1 MSNSTD
7 LFGIEPLNISAT
19 NINTGTLPAAQ
30 LPIIPKNKGG
40 LGQDVSVGL
49 TNGQVAIVSGGQ
61 ITIGPLP
68 APQSRVQL
76 AMLSDPF
83 FNACLWYPNQFIAL
97 DSANKSYSSIFY
109 NNIAGYSSAV
119 TETLSKFTVQLDPWV
134 SWFSADGNVS
144 IWVQP
149 LDAAEY
155 DTGIVIPVTV
165 GNKFFQNLVDTV
177 ILNAGDQI
185 KFRIDVAAFA
195 QWISI
200 YAHRQ

>member
-1 MSNSTD
+1 MSNNTD
-7 LFGIEPLNISAT
+7 LFGIEPLNIGLS
-19 NINTGTLPAAQ
+19 GVLPVSQ
-30 LPIIPKNKGG
+30 LPIVPKDKGG
-40 LGQDVSVGL
+40 FGQDVSVGL
-49 TNGQVAIVSGGQ
+49 TDGQVAIVSGGQ

-68 APQSRVQL
+68 ASQSRVQL

-83 FNACLWYPNQFIAL
+83 FNACVWYTGQFIAL
-97 DSANKSYSSIFY
+97 DSANKSYSTSFFY
-109 NNIAGYSSAV
+109 NVAGYSSAV
-119 TETLSKFTVQLDPWV
+119 TETLSKFTVQLDPYV
-134 SWFSADGNVS
+134 SSFSANGNVS

-149 LDAAEY
+149 LGAAEY

-177 ILNAGDQI
+177 TLNAGDQI
-185 KFRIDVAAFA
+185 KFSLDVAASA